1 MHICVDGLGRP
12 GLQSII
18 CKDATPNRSHPRM
31 IVTAKNR
38 VPFLW
43 MIFAL
48 LPWTAAL
55 FKYQVMSSCFTFSLM
70 KFIENPAGLAFVLS
84 LPSFLS
90 LVVRPLVNFTADRIW
105 TRWGRRKPFI
115 IPSWL
120 GVIGILTLMPLMPNF
135 WALVACYMAY
145 QVFNDFGDPIEQLKM
160 EVVPPSQRGTSTAIG
175 SWIANLSFMTFALI
189 AVGRF
194 NDYQFMA
201 GVPITGEASL
211 YWSAAIAMSA
221 MLLLIM
227 FGIKETNPHSALAGE
242 RFSFLGFFR
251 GLTTKHLWPVYVLI
265 FAWAIYQSGLGVLG
279 TLLQVEQWGMTIQ
292 EMGINQA
299 VGGTMNIFIIGTVIF
314 FADRMDRMRW
324 FLRMLVLSV
333 VVNLSYYIYIEYILY
348 DGTPHLVEIIFF
360 GETLSIIGIFIG
372 VMYTPLV
379 YDFVDRNEMGTF
391 QAGQSVIGRVTG
403 IVTMNGI
410 GIFAWTWATLL
421 MPPGG
426 DSVRVVLREVQ
437 DDGQVNA
444 RLDAGAWTDPVTGAS
459 RSASDV
465 SAKAW
470 YATNA
475 TLDYGRGF
483 EVRLKNDDS
492 VKLKERR
499 DQLAGRKGPLE
510 AKLANAKGLKEAERI
525 ASLEA
530 EIAPL
535 VKEIAEIDS
544 ELTRRS
550 NVFRD
555 QVLANLGDAVIRPGE
570 QVLAAGE
577 VPVAIFSVPLSG
589 KPEHVGAAL
598 EKTLDRL
605 RIARDE
611 TVDLR
616 LNFRESDR
624 TYRLMISQRLA
635 ADGDAQAAARVLAS
649 SLLTH
654 AHENLRAVL
663 GASPEP
669 QLASRAVAVSLDLQ
683 IVEDPLNQHVS
694 PIMRVANAIWGLV
707 AEVPGPERRIL
718 ALGRGMREPGTFD
731 HTRVTTI
738 PGEAAAIRVTA
749 LFQGAPPA
757 GQADADLAAVDARLE
772 GLLQGR
778 PEAVVAARAVYRRVQ
793 QVGAE
798 QRMTI
803 ARPVVGAGFKP
814 LKYDYMAGYLWMFV
828 LQVVACL
835 ILWNFMKK
843 VKSGQIRRR
852 GVEEME
858 ATK

>member
-1 MHICVDGLGRP
+1 
-12 GLQSII
+12 
-18 CKDATPNRSHPRM
+18 
-31 IVTAKNR
+31 
-38 VPFLW
+38 
-43 MIFAL
+43 
-48 LPWTAAL
+48 
-55 FKYQVMSSCFTFSLM
+55 
-70 KFIENPAGLAFVLS
+70 
-84 LPSFLS
+84 
-90 LVVRPLVNFTADRIW
+90 
-105 TRWGRRKPFI
+105 
-115 IPSWL
+115 
-120 GVIGILTLMPLMPNF
+120 
-135 WALVACYMAY
+135 
-145 QVFNDFGDPIEQLKM
+145 
-160 EVVPPSQRGTSTAIG
+160 
-175 SWIANLSFMTFALI
+175 
-189 AVGRF
+189 
-194 NDYQFMA
+194 
-201 GVPITGEASL
+201 
-211 YWSAAIAMSA
+211 

-292 EMGINQA
+292 EIGINQA

-437 DDGQVNA
+437 NDEQVNV
-444 RLDAGAWTDPVTGAS
+444 RLDAGTWKDPVTGAV
-459 RSASDV
+459 RSAGDV

-499 DQLAGRKGPLE
+499 DKLSGEKGPLE
-510 AKLANAKGLKEAERI
+510 AKLANAKGLKQAERI
-525 ASLEA
+525 AALEA
-530 EIAPL
+530 EIRPL
-535 VKEIAEIDS
+535 AEEIARIDA
-544 ELTRRS
+544 ELARRS
-550 NVFRD
+550 DAFRD

-570 QVLAAGE
+570 QVLTAAE
-577 VPVAIFSVPLSG
+577 VPLALFAVPLAG
-589 KPEHVGAAL
+589 KPEHVGAAV

-605 RIARDE
+605 RLAQDE
-611 TVDLR
+611 IVDMR
-616 LNFRESDR
+616 LSFRESDR
-624 TYRLMISQRLA
+624 SYRLMISRRLA
-635 ADGDAQAAARVLAS
+635 ADGDAQAAARALGASLAA
-649 SLLTH
+649 H
-654 AHENLRAVL
+654 AHEDLRAVL
-663 GASPEP
+663 ATAPEP
-669 QLASRAVAVSLDLQ
+669 QVVGRATGVSLDLR

-718 ALGRGMREPGTFD
+718 ALGRGMREAGTLD
-731 HTRVTTI
+731 HTRVTPV
-738 PGEAAAIRVTA
+738 PGDATAIRVTA
-749 LFQGAPPA
+749 LYEGAPPA
-757 GQADADLAAVDARLE
+757 AQADPDQAAVDTRLQ
-772 GLLQGR
+772 GLLQDH
-778 PEAVVAARAVYRRVQ
+778 PAAVVPAQAVYRRIL

-803 ARPVVGAGFKP
+803 ARPVVGTGFKP

-858 ATK
+858 ATR